1 MIGIQY
7 QQMESRFDWTG
18 IIPDYQ
24 LTLTDTILEISTD
37 AFTGEQT
44 EIRGDV
50 NLSVYAERKIR
61 HFNRTRIFQIP
72 FAVGKAWISKSEKL
86 QLDVLV
92 GGSFNIM
99 SNNAG
104 RTFYQGGIQN
114 YNSSSNNFLSKK
126 MKFNTLLGG
135 RLTYYLNSNLG
146 IMTGFQFQKSIS
158 NWSIEQ
164 DIKVRPSWVNL
175 SLGLA
180 YYIDKK

>member
-1 MIGIQY
+1 
-7 QQMESRFDWTG
+7 
-18 IIPDYQ
+18 
-24 LTLTDTILEISTD
+24 
-37 AFTGEQT
+37 
-44 EIRGDV
+44 
-50 NLSVYAERKIR
+50 
-61 HFNRTRIFQIP
+61 
-72 FAVGKAWISKSEKL
+72 
-86 QLDVLV
+86 
-92 GGSFNIM
+92 
-99 SNNAG
+99 
-104 RTFYQGGIQN
+104 
-114 YNSSSNNFLSKK
+114 